1 MRYYTVRCGAFGSIP
16 ECHVESALSSR
27 WCCELSN
34 VPFWVTAILLMV
46 ALVSRSM
53 DGRLPLYPLPKI
65 EMNTLPRRA
74 LLEPYATS
82 SHSVATAVSD
92 HTVLTGSTW
101 HVVSG
106 GTQFLDAASRHQP
119 RRLLQ

>member
-1 MRYYTVRCGAFGSIP
+1 MA
-16 ECHVESALSSR
+16 
-27 WCCELSN
+27 
-34 VPFWVTAILLMV
+34 

-82 SHSVATAVSD
+82 SHSSAMAASD
-92 HTVLTGSTW
+92 HTAFAGSTW
-101 HVVSG
+101 QSNVG
-106 GTQFLDAASRHQP
+106 GSQFAEVAARHQP
-119 RRLLQ
+119 KRLLQ